1 MGNYKYLDLYPHIRT
16 DMKIFAFLFGLA
28 QLPRGNSNPVANK
41 LCTATC
47 SGETDDWKSY
57 SSNGVTTTG
66 KALNW
71 NSNSYNNNIFKFL
84 S

>member
-1 MGNYKYLDLYPHIRT
+1 
-16 DMKIFAFLFGLA
+16 MKLFAFLTGLA
-28 QLPRGNSNPVANK
+28 QLPRGNGDPVAPTGTKNK

-66 KALNW
+66 KSSSWKISLLKLNL
-71 NSNSYNNNIFKFL
+71 I
-84 S
+84 